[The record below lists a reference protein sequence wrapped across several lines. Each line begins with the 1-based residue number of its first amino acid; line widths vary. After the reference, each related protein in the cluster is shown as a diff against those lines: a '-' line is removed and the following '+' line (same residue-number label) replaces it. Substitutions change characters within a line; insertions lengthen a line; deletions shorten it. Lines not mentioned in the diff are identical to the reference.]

1 MIVRI
6 VKMSFQPTHT
16 KKFEAIFQD
25 KKEQIRNVEGCKF
38 LELYRDIKEENIY
51 FTYSYWENEEAL
63 NNYRHSELFKKVW
76 PETKALFNKPA
87 EAWSVEKLVSL
98 E

>member
-1 MIVRI
+1 
-6 VKMSFQPTHT
+6 MSFQPTHT

-38 LELYRDIKEENIY
+38 LELYKDIKEENIY
-51 FTYSYWENEEAL
+51 FTYSYWENEVAL

-76 PETKALFNKPA
+76 PETKTLFNKPA